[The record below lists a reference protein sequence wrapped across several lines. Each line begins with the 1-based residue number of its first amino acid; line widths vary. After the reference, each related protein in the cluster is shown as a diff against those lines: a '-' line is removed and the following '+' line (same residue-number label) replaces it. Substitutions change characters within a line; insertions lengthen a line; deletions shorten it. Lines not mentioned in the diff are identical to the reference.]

1 MAFPTT
7 PIARLPNHGAPVHAL
22 TFSAGTGQYL
32 LTGSQDRQIRLFNP
46 LTGKLIQK
54 FSAHGYG
61 VLDLAVA
68 DDNARFASVGGDK
81 TVFLWDVA
89 TAQTLRRFQG
99 HAGRVNAVA
108 FGGEGDAAVVSGSFD
123 GTVKV
128 WDGRS
133 RDGRAIMTFAEAR
146 DAVSAVA
153 VLGGFIIAGSV
164 DGRVRCYDLGTGRV
178 ETDVMGGSGV
188 TSVCPTK
195 KGDAV
200 LVSTLDSRVRLMDRG
215 SGQCLQTFK
224 DDGEEGFVNE
234 AYRIRST
241 LGMADSV
248 AISGSEDGRV
258 LVWDVLTGAVRE
270 RLWHKKGGAGAGEE
284 VEEDVGFG
292 WWGWGG
298 GGMGSG
304 GLEDD
309 HTVLLDHYLQ
319 RSHHRSD
326 KSRECSHRPDYHHD
340 REPENV
346 LLTRFYP
353 QTLIPAAI
361 KSTGSS
367 TYAEAAALLE
377 HISRTFQL
385 ATSNLPG
392 HDSSHDL
399 MLWATCYSTVSPAM
413 MESYVAS
420 ASS

>member
-7 PIARLPNHGAPVHAL
+7 PVARLHNHGAPVHAL

-108 FGGEGDAAVVSGSFD
+108 FGGEGDSVVVSGSFD
-123 GTVKV
+123 GTIKV
-128 WDGRS
+128 WDIRS
-133 RDGRAIMTFAEAR
+133 RDGRAIMTLAEAR
-146 DAVSAVA
+146 DAVSDVA
-153 VLGGFIIAGSV
+153 VQGSVIMAGSV
-164 DGRVRCYDLGTGRV
+164 DGRVRCYDLGMGRV
-178 ETDVMGGSGV
+178 ETDVLGACGV

-215 SGQCLQTFK
+215 TGQCFQNFK
-224 DDGEEGFVNE
+224 DEDGEGGFVNE
-234 AYRIRST
+234 SYRVRST

-258 LVWDVLTGAVRE
+258 FVWDVLTGAVKE
-270 RLWHKKGGAGAGEE
+270 RLWHRKGGAGTGGKGEGEGKKDVVSAVAWNQLRRMWASAGGDGK
-284 VEEDVGFG
+284 VVV
-292 WWGWGG
+292 W
-298 GGMGSG
+298 GMG
-304 GLEDD
+304 D
-309 HTVLLDHYLQ
+309 
-319 RSHHRSD
+319 
-326 KSRECSHRPDYHHD
+326 
-340 REPENV
+340 
-346 LLTRFYP
+346 
-353 QTLIPAAI
+353 
-361 KSTGSS
+361 
-367 TYAEAAALLE
+367 
-377 HISRTFQL
+377 
-385 ATSNLPG
+385 
-392 HDSSHDL
+392 
-399 MLWATCYSTVSPAM
+399 
-413 MESYVAS
+413 
-420 ASS
+420 